1 MLKRIID
8 FVQRDP
14 IGAVV
19 ILCCFGMGLQV
30 VGAVASLIGE

>member
-14 IGAVV
+14 IGAAVV
-19 ILCCFGMGLQV
+19 LCCAGMGLQI
-30 VGAVASLIGE
+30 VGAIARLIG

>member
-14 IGAVV
+14 IGAAV
-19 ILCCFGMGLQV
+19 ILCCVGIGLQI
-30 VGAVASLIGE
+30 VGAVASLIGK

>member
-1 MLKRIID
+1 MMLKRIID

-14 IGAVV
+14 IGAAV

-30 VGAVASLIGE
+30 VGAIARLIG

>member
-1 MLKRIID
+1 MFKRIIN

-19 ILCCFGMGLQV
+19 ILCCVGMGLQI
-30 VGAVASLIGE
+30 VGAITRLIG